1 MKKKS
6 LAARQNKPRTW
17 VITAL
22 LAALAVA
29 YVVFV
34 FIPCQQSIA
43 VLQAQV
49 QERQQQILHAQ
60 SLARPLVQARE
71 RLAATREVS
80 RQWRDEAPRPTELIS
95 HLASLTRQAAA
106 AGVTIDRLDPLP
118 AVEMRVVAQQNVTLQ
133 FQGAFDKAF
142 DWLAR
147 LESLPGTMWVRDL
160 RMAAASETDNELRAE
175 LTLTIFVDRAVY
187 SD

>member
-1 MKKKS
+1 MKKKPAS
-6 LAARQNKPRTW
+6 LRKNKPKTW

-34 FIPCQQSIA
+34 FIPCQRSIGLLQS
-43 VLQAQV
+43 QV

-71 RLAATREVS
+71 RLAMTREVN

-118 AVEMRVVAQQNVTLQ
+118 AAEMKVVAQQNVTLV
-133 FQGAFDKAF
+133 FQGGFAQAF

-147 LESLPGTMWVRDL
+147 LESLPGTIWVRDL
-160 RMAAASETDNELRAE
+160 RMTAANETENQLRGE

>member
-1 MKKKS
+1 MKKRP
-6 LAARQNKPRTW
+6 AALRNSKPRTW
-17 VITAL
+17 LITAL

-34 FIPCQQSIA
+34 FLPCQRSISLLQS
-43 VLQAQV
+43 QV
-49 QERQQQILHAQ
+49 QERQQQIMHAQ

-71 RLAATREVS
+71 RLALTREVS

-118 AVEMRVVAQQNVTLQ
+118 ATEMKVVAQQNVTLQ
-133 FQGAFDKAF
+133 FQGAFQQAF

-147 LESLPGTMWVRDL
+147 LESLPGTIWVRDL
-160 RMAAASETDNELRAE
+160 RMSAASETNNQLRGE